1 MRVLR
6 SIVGLFIG
14 LTILTAIASAISA
27 AVLKRRLPS
36 QGEESDDEIA
46 LVTIYTG
53 RDFKSTATA
62 FRGGSVLTWY
72 GGGTIDLRAATLDP
86 AGARLTARTV
96 FGGLR
101 LLVPETWNVEQ
112 RATAIAGGISDTRD
126 QDSVLP
132 DGPSLV
138 LDGFALFGGI
148 GIFSDAPDLD
158 SEQVVE
164 SSPEVQAP
172 APA

>member
-1 MRVLR
+1 MRALR
-6 SIVGLFIG
+6 SIIGLFIG
-14 LTILTAIASAISA
+14 LTILTAIASALSA
-27 AVLKRRLPS
+27 AVLKRRMPS

-46 LVTIYTG
+46 LVAIYSG

-62 FRGGSVLTWY
+62 FRGGSALTWY
-72 GGGTIDLRAATLDP
+72 GGGTVDLRGATLDP
-86 AGARLTARTV
+86 AGARLTVRAV

-101 LLVPETWNVEQ
+101 LVVPKTWTIEK
-112 RATAIAGGISDTRD
+112 RMTAIFGGIGDVRD
-126 QDSVLP
+126 QDDVP
-132 DGPSLV
+132 VGGPTLV

-158 SEQVVE
+158 TDLVTDVTSEV
-164 SSPEVQAP
+164 PAP

>member
-1 MRVLR
+1 MRALR
-6 SIVGLFIG
+6 TILGLFVG
-14 LTILTAIASAISA
+14 LTILTAIASAVSA
-27 AVLKRRLPS
+27 ALLKRRLPS
-36 QGEESDDEIA
+36 QGEASDDEIA

-53 RDFKSTATA
+53 RDFTSTATA

-72 GGGTIDLRAATLDP
+72 GGGTIDLRGATLDP
-86 AGARLTARTV
+86 AGARLTARTI

-101 LLVPETWNVEQ
+101 LIVPETWSVEQ
-112 RATAIAGGISDTRD
+112 QATAIAGGISDTRD
-126 QDSVLP
+126 KDEVLA
-132 DGPSLV
+132 DGPTLV

-158 SEQVVE
+158 LTTPIDLA
-164 SSPEVQAP
+164 PEVSSP

>member
-1 MRVLR
+1 MRALRTVL
-6 SIVGLFIG
+6 GLFIG
-14 LTILTAIASAISA
+14 LTILTAIASALSA
-27 AVLKRRLPS
+27 ALLKRRLPS

-53 RDFKSTATA
+53 RDFSSTATA

-72 GGGTIDLRAATLDP
+72 GGGTIDLRRATLDP
-86 AGARLTARTV
+86 AGARLTARTI

-101 LLVPETWNVEQ
+101 LVVPETWRVEQ
-112 RATAIAGGISDTRD
+112 HGVAIAGGISDTRD
-126 QDSVLP
+126 QDEYLP
-132 DGPSLV
+132 GAPTLT

-158 SEQVVE
+158 LAAPIDLA
-164 SSPEVQAP
+164 PEVSAP

>member
-1 MRVLR
+1 MRAIRAFL
-6 SIVGLFIG
+6 GLFIG
-14 LTILTAIASAISA
+14 LAILTAIASAISA
-27 AVLKRRLPS
+27 IVLKRWLPS
-36 QGEESDDEIA
+36 KGEESDDEIA

-62 FRGGSVLTWY
+62 FRGGSALTWY
-72 GGGTIDLRAATLDP
+72 GGGTIDLRGATLAPD
-86 AGARLTARTV
+86 GARLTARTI

-101 LLVPETWNVEQ
+101 LVVPETWTVEQ
-112 RATAIAGGISDTRD
+112 HATAIAGGISDTRD
-126 QDSVLP
+126 EDGVLP
-132 DGPSLV
+132 GGPILV

-158 SEQVVE
+158 FHETIDLA
-164 SSPEVQAP
+164 PEVSAP

>member
-1 MRVLR
+1 MRALR
-6 SIVGLFIG
+6 SIVGVFLG

-36 QGEESDDEIA
+36 HGEETDDDIA

-86 AGARLTARTV
+86 TGARLTARTV

-101 LLVPETWNVEQ
+101 LVVPETWSVEQ

-126 QDSVLP
+126 QDHVP
-132 DGPSLV
+132 PGGPTIV

-158 SEQVVE
+158 LATPLELA
-164 SSPEVQAP
+164 PEVSAP